1 MFKVFNHTFFLNMY
15 SNKNFNLPDFFQK
28 MPMRTPTY
36 SDTGEEFANDGT
48 LTIGSL
54 TSVRGVRSLVK
65 IYF

>member
-1 MFKVFNHTFFLNMY
+1 MY
-15 SNKNFNLPDFFQK
+15 SNKNFNFAWFLSKDADAYFK
-28 MPMRTPTY
+28 I
-36 SDTGEEFANDGT
+36 SDIHVGEEFANDGT